1 MLLNEEADPCFG
13 RILEGQEIIDRIGA
27 MPFNKRNMLATPVT
41 ILRAEVLGV
50 EVLPSRWKP
59 DMNFDVIE
67 VAAIASGGDV

>member
-67 VAAIASGGDV
+67 VHVFCLGKD